1 MEFDVVAF
9 VIGSI
14 IGFAVAW
21 RICNRLHENMMGE
34 ILKSVGVTP
43 DQLEAAILKI
53 QEDSTDDQDDA
64 MPNVEVRIEQHG
76 AALYAFRVDTNQFLG
91 QGLDR
96 DELIARIIEINKTSF
111 KMIVSQ
117 ENGADLLQKNNG

>member
-9 VIGSI
+9 VIGSVV
-14 IGFAVAW
+14 GLAVGW
-21 RICNRLHENMMGE
+21 RVCNRFHENMLSE
-34 ILKSVGVTP
+34 ILKSAGVTP

-53 QEDSTDDQDDA
+53 QEDEPEDA
-64 MPNVEVRIEQHG
+64 MPSVEVRIEQHDKTLF
-76 AALYAFRVDTNQFLG
+76 AYRVDTNQFLG
-91 QGLDR
+91 QGVDR
-96 DELIARIIEINKTSF
+96 DELIDRIIELNKTSF

>member
-9 VIGSI
+9 FIGSV

-21 RICNRLHENMMGE
+21 KISNRLHENMMGE
-34 ILKSVGVTP
+34 ILKSAGVTA

-53 QEDSTDDQDDA
+53 QEDEPEDA

-76 AALYAFRVDTNQFLG
+76 QALYAYRVDNDQFLG

-96 DELIARIIEINKTSF
+96 DELIARIIEMNKTSF

-117 ENGADLLQKNNG
+117 ENGAELLQKNNT

>member
-9 VIGSI
+9 IIGSV

-21 RICNRLHENMMGE
+21 RICNRFHENMLTE
-34 ILKSVGVTP
+34 ILKSTGVTA
-43 DQLEAAILKI
+43 DQLEAAILKL
-53 QEDSTDDQDDA
+53 QKDGPEDE
-64 MPNVEVRIEQHG
+64 MPSVEVRIEQHDKTLF
-76 AALYAFRVDTNQFLG
+76 AYRVDNNQFLG

-96 DELIARIIEINKTSF
+96 DELIDRIIELNKTSF

>member
-9 VIGSI
+9 VIGSV
-14 IGFAVAW
+14 IGFAVGW
-21 RICNRLHENMMGE
+21 RICNRFHENMLSE
-34 ILKSVGVTP
+34 ILKSAGVTA

-53 QEDSTDDQDDA
+53 QEDEPEDA
-64 MPNVEVRIEQHG
+64 MPSVEVRIEQHDKTLF
-76 AALYAFRVDTNQFLG
+76 AYRVDTNQFLG
-91 QGLDR
+91 QGVDR
-96 DELIARIIEINKTSF
+96 DELIDRIIELNKTSF